1 MRVDY
6 FQLIKPIM
14 GVIFALLEVDVTLGV
29 GCGLKKTGLVYLLN
43 LFGGKGGEGV
53 VCLSV
58 CGLPLDDQV
67 NGCSVDGGFFSHMV

>member
-1 MRVDY
+1 
-6 FQLIKPIM
+6 M

-43 LFGGKGGEGV
+43 LFGGKGGEEV

-58 CGLPLDDQV
+58 CGLLLDDQA
-67 NGCSVDGGFFSHMV
+67 NGSVDGVFFHAWFKSRF